1 MKTQDQNE
9 RGTDGKF
16 IQNRSINQIDGD
28 LVKPNF
34 LSTFDYLVN
43 EKKKKQSEL

>member
-1 MKTQDQNE
+1 MKTQDSNE

-16 IQNRSINQIDGD
+16 IENRSINQIDGE

-34 LSTFDYLVN
+34 LSTFDYLVY
-43 EKKKKQSEL
+43 EKKKKQ